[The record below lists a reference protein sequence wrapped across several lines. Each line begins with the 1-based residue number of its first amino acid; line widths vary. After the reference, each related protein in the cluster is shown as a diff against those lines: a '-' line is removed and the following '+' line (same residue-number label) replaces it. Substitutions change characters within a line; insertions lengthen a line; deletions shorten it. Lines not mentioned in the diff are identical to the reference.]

1 MHVCIHPAAPLNPH
15 YCTVTLARHRD
26 CYAQIFQGGSWQNR
40 LPEVLE
46 SQVRGGSVVVRSHPR
61 NWGGQQ
67 LLEDVVMTT
76 KVTMWDKVVKVSTA
90 VRGWLVW
97 SNCNRAQCY
106 SRSTTP
112 VHATCASLVT
122 MWMCHYVHQKALLTL
137 CGINWNPQVHNVMQ
151 YTGAD
156 QHPARHQELPAIF
169 VDRKLNVLATYNGSK
184 PWSNGSLSFLMPG
197 GKGEYF
203 KPTEKWAAYVDDAT
217 GYGLGVFSPTAE
229 QLVAY
234 RVGPEGSSARS
245 DCSYM
250 APIVTAAI
258 KPGMRFSYDYYI
270 AIGRLDQIRRW
281 FAEIALKP
289 SSNNIGHQGIGT
301 GRPKPVGAQA
311 LMPEHQSIRPL
322 DMAAFVMEGAAFKD
336 AMSDTDDAAEA
347 GALLEVG

>member
-1 MHVCIHPAAPLNPH
+1 MAHGGSITHLSSPRLPQEWARKNLINTWDAGRLIQQSYYGCRDSSCWHTQPWMWNP
-15 YCTVTLARHRD
+15 V
-26 CYAQIFQGGSWQNR
+26 QGGSWQNR
-40 LPEVLE
+40 LPEVLK

-67 LLEDVVMTT
+67 LLQDVVMTT
-76 KVTMWDKVVKVSTA
+76 KVTMLDKIIK
-90 VRGWLVW
+90 
-97 SNCNRAQCY
+97 
-106 SRSTTP
+106 
-112 VHATCASLVT
+112 
-122 MWMCHYVHQKALLTL
+122 
-137 CGINWNPQVHNVMQ
+137 VHNVMQ

-156 QHPARHQELPAIF
+156 EHPARHQELPAIF
-169 VDRKLNVLATYNGSK
+169 VDRKLNVLATYNGSN

-217 GYGLGVFSPTAE
+217 GYGLGVFSPTAD

-281 FAEIALKP
+281 FADIALKP
-289 SSNNIGHQGIGT
+289 SANSTDNQGSGT
-301 GRPKPVGAQA
+301 GRLKPQGPQA
-311 LMPEHQSIRPL
+311 LMPDHHSIRPL
-322 DMAAFVMEGAAFKD
+322 DMAAFVMEGAAVNN
-336 AMSDTDDAAEA
+336 AMSDTDDTAVE